1 MTNAICTEPL
11 RREALSS
18 FRTNNKNGLPVA
30 ILSLLKDI
38 VLHTKELQRMM
49 ASCLSPC
56 VPTALT
62 SFLSTILPPGFAV
75 GPSISCKG
83 RLGLWWV
90 GRVLQVGDLLGREG
104 DPEWIHKLQTGQLA
118 PQDLITRME
127 SITDSTKK
135 ERAPTQIAEDNAVPV
150 RDAVWISFACQVESK
165 ASQNVAVQCTCA
177 EMCVGMCVSMRLRV
191 CHEIQP
197 GTELLLG
204 GETEG
209 RNDARDRFDAQN
221 ISEGEQR
228 DYPVEPFMDPE
239 MAVPNSQTTQEK
251 QINDRR
257 DEEEEE
263 NKEPYQLS
271 LGPKEGRL
279 EGSSTDLTT
288 TAKGANSVMTKLNS
302 TDRQRT
308 LGGPAPSVRCSSR
321 LAAKPRQVH
330 CQTSQGKKLT
340 GQTNPDRH
348 IDRQESFTL
357 VTKSSAEAAVSMAT
371 SHSDAM
377 PVRASN
383 ATVEASTW
391 CPEVKEKRY
400 RYSSCGKKFDQI
412 AHLRKHQFSRT
423 KTKAFTC
430 KECGKKCTSA
440 EASKAHQLSHHREC
454 LFSCPHCDK
463 TFGLKQDLHAHLVIH
478 TEGKPYVCERCG
490 KAFGHRSS
498 LRNHRLLHCRLIYP
512 QPPKCTICPKLL
524 ANSGSLRNH
533 MKLHTEGKPHICQH
547 CGKSFNQKGNLD
559 SHLRIH
565 NGERPYPCPE
575 CDQRFAQK
583 PELRRHSLSHT
594 GGVFLCSYCGKS
606 LRDPHTLKYH
616 ERLHT
621 GDRPH
626 RCPICEKGYTM
637 ATKLRRH
644 IKSSHVTEKPH
655 SCHCGA
661 SYTLR
666 QSLLRHQAQHHSQEE
681 LKAGLRQKAKPTTH
695 QVNSCHSRPVKGR
708 PKKGS
713 KDEKVQRKGQG
724 KGEESGTGT
733 ILRTSETSTREDEK
747 PSNDTQH
754 SVVFVHTDATATPG
768 CGPLLLTSDDFL
780 SRTGQELV
788 EVVISGDADQC
799 IVVQEQQAVGDLMIV
814 QEEELCSVAQTVE
827 INTVLL

>member
-1 MTNAICTEPL
+1 
-11 RREALSS
+11 
-18 FRTNNKNGLPVA
+18 
-30 ILSLLKDI
+30 
-38 VLHTKELQRMM
+38 MM

-90 GRVLQVGDLLGREG
+90 GRVLQVGDLLGREE
-104 DPEWIHKLQTGQLA
+104 DPEWIHKFQTGRLA

-127 SITDSTKK
+127 SITDSTKE
-135 ERAPTQIAEDNAVPV
+135 ERAPTQIAEDNAFPV
-150 RDAVWISFACQVESK
+150 CDAVWISFACQVESK

-204 GETEG
+204 GEIEG

-228 DYPVEPFMDPE
+228 DYPVEQFVDPE

-271 LGPKEGRL
+271 PGPKEGRL
-279 EGSSTDLTT
+279 EGSSTAFTT

-308 LGGPAPSVRCSSR
+308 LGGPAPPVRCSSR
-321 LAAKPRQVH
+321 LATKPQQVH

-340 GQTNPDRH
+340 SQTHPDRH
-348 IDRQESFTL
+348 IDRQESFTV

-371 SHSDAM
+371 SHSDAV
-377 PVRASN
+377 PVRAAN

-391 CPEVKEKRY
+391 FPEVKKKRY
-400 RYSSCGKKFDQI
+400 RYFSCGKKFDQI

-423 KTKAFTC
+423 K

-440 EASKAHQLSHHREC
+440 ETSKAHQLSHHREC

-463 TFGLKQDLHAHLVIH
+463 TFGLKQDLHEHLVIH
-478 TEGKPYVCERCG
+478 TEGKPYVCECCS

-512 QPPKCTICPKLL
+512 QPSKLQCTICPKLL

-533 MKLHTEGKPHICQH
+533 MKLHTEEKPHICQY
-547 CGKSFNQKGNLD
+547 CGKCFNQKGNLD

-594 GGVFLCSYCGKS
+594 G
-606 LRDPHTLKYH
+606 
-616 ERLHT
+616 
-621 GDRPH
+621 
-626 RCPICEKGYTM
+626 GYTM

-681 LKAGLRQKAKPTTH
+681 LKAGLRQKAKPTIH

-713 KDEKVQRKGQG
+713 KDEKVQRRGQG
-724 KGEESGTGT
+724 KGEESGSGT
-733 ILRTSETSTREDEK
+733 ILRTSETSTATREDEN
-747 PSNDTQH
+747 PSNDTQRT
-754 SVVFVHTDATATPG
+754 VVFVHTDATATPG
-768 CGPLLLTSDDFL
+768 CSPLLLTSDDLL

-788 EVVISGDADQC
+788 EVVLSGDADEC

-814 QEEELCSVAQTVE
+814 QEELCSVAQTVE